1 MAYILSAKLDKGGTI
16 DDAINIVAVSDITI
30 VNSNTNR
37 FLLLSTIY
45 LWIQNRRRNY
55 KILLADKQ
63 RISILA

>member
-1 MAYILSAKLDKGGTI
+1 MTYILSAKLGKGGTI